1 MVEVLTR
8 AGCFV
13 AIIAMGYLLRR
24 IGFFKEGDF
33 QVLSRIVLR
42 ITLPASIVSSF
53 AGMEI
58 DVSML
63 FISLLGL
70 GFGAIYIVLAFLLNV
85 RSSRERRAFD
95 ILNFSGYN
103 IGNFTMPFVQSF
115 LGPAGAVAT
124 SLFDTG
130 NAFVCLGGAYSIASM
145 VKGEGGKFSIVRIL
159 KTLVRSVPFDTYIIM
174 ITLALLHVT
183 PPQPVV
189 ELANIIGQSNAFM
202 AMLMI
207 GVGFK
212 LSGEPEQRSAIAR
225 ILIVRYGVAAVLA
238 CVCYFVLPLALEH
251 RQALTLLCF
260 GPIASAVP
268 AFTADIKG
276 DVGLSSAVNSF
287 SIVISIGC
295 IVGLLLIML

>member
-1 MVEVLTR
+1 MAAVLTR

-13 AIIAMGYLLRR
+13 AIIVMGYLLRKF
-24 IGFFKEGDF
+24 GYFHESDFKT
-33 QVLSRIVLR
+33 LSKIVLK
-42 ITLPASIVSSF
+42 ITLPAAIVSSF

-63 FISLLGL
+63 FISLLGFA
-70 GFGAIYIVLAFLLNV
+70 FGGIYVALAFLLNV
-85 RSSRERRAFD
+85 RSSKERRAFD
-95 ILNFSGYN
+95 VLNFAGYN

-115 LGPAGAVAT
+115 LGPVGAVTT

-130 NAFVCLGGAYSIASM
+130 NAFVCLGGTYSLASM
-145 VKGEGGKFSIVRIL
+145 ITGKEGKFSIMKIL
-159 KTLVRSVPFDTYIIM
+159 KTLVKSVPFDTYIIM

-183 PPQPVV
+183 PPKPVV
-189 ELANIIGQSNAFM
+189 EFATIIGQSNAFL

-212 LSGEPEQRSAIAR
+212 LSGEKEQRSAIAR

-238 CVCYFVLPLALEH
+238 FICYFVLPLQLEF

-268 AFTADIKG
+268 AFTGNIGGDI
-276 DVGLSSAVNSF
+276 GLSSAANSF

>member
-1 MVEVLTR
+1 MTAVLTR

-13 AIIAMGYLLRR
+13 AIIVMGYLLRKC
-24 IGFFKEGDF
+24 GYFGENDFKT
-33 QVLSRIVLR
+33 LAKIVLR
-42 ITLPASIVSSF
+42 ITLPAAIVSSF

-70 GFGAIYIVLAFLLNV
+70 GFGALYVALAFLLNA
-85 RSSRERRAFD
+85 RTTKERRAFD

-145 VKGEGGKFSIVRIL
+145 ITGKEGKFSILKIL
-159 KTLVRSVPFDTYIIM
+159 KTLVKSVPFDTYIIM
-174 ITLALLHVT
+174 ITLALLHIT
-183 PPQPVV
+183 PPKPIV
-189 ELANIIGQSNAFM
+189 EFANIIGQANAFT

-212 LSGEPEQRSAIAR
+212 LSGDATQRSAIVR
-225 ILIVRYGVAAVLA
+225 ILTVRYGVAAVLA
-238 CVCYFVLPLALEH
+238 SICYFVLPLQLEF

-268 AFTADIKG
+268 AFTGDIGG
-276 DVGLSSAVNSF
+276 DIGLSSAVNSL

-295 IVGLLLIML
+295 IVALLLIML

>member
-24 IGFFKEGDF
+24 FGFFKEGDF
-33 QVLSRIVLR
+33 QVLSRIVLK
-42 ITLPASIVSSF
+42 ITLPAAIVSSF
-53 AGMEI
+53 AGMKI

-63 FISLLGL
+63 FISALGL
-70 GFGAIYIVLAFLLNV
+70 GFGALYVALAFLLNM
-85 RSSRERRAFD
+85 RSSKERRAFD

-103 IGNFTMPFVQSF
+103 IGNFTLPFVQSF

-145 VKGEGGKFSIVRIL
+145 VKGENSRFSLVKIL
-159 KTLVRSVPFDTYIIM
+159 KTLVRSVPFDTYLIM
-174 ITLALLHVT
+174 ITLALLHLT
-183 PPQPVV
+183 PPQSVV
-189 ELANIIGQSNAFM
+189 QFANIIGQSNAFM

-212 LSGEPEQRSAIAR
+212 LSGEREQRSAIAR
-225 ILIVRYGVAAVLA
+225 ILIVRYSVAAVLA
-238 CVCYFVLPLALEH
+238 CVCYFLLPLGLEY

-268 AFTADIKG
+268 AFTSDIKG

-287 SIVISIGC
+287 SIVISIFC
-295 IVGLLLIML
+295 IVGLLLVIL

>member
-1 MVEVLTR
+1 MGAVLTR

-13 AIIAMGYLLRR
+13 AVIVMGYLLRKFGYFQER
-24 IGFFKEGDF
+24 DFKT
-33 QVLSRIVLR
+33 LAKIVLR
-42 ITLPASIVSSF
+42 ISLPAAIVYSF

-63 FISLLGL
+63 FVSLLGL
-70 GFGAIYIVLAFLLNV
+70 LFGAIYVALAFLLNL
-85 RSSRERRAFD
+85 RTSKERRAFD

-145 VKGEGGKFSIVRIL
+145 VTGKEGKFSIVKIL
-159 KTLVRSVPFDTYIIM
+159 KTLVKSVPFDTYIIM

-183 PPQPVV
+183 PPKPVV
-189 ELANIIGQSNAFM
+189 EFAGIIAQSNAFL

-212 LSGEPEQRSAIAR
+212 LSGDASQRGDIAR

-238 CVCYFVLPLALEH
+238 CISYFVLPLPLEF

-268 AFTADIKG
+268 AFTGDIGG

-295 IVGLLLIML
+295 IVALLLIML